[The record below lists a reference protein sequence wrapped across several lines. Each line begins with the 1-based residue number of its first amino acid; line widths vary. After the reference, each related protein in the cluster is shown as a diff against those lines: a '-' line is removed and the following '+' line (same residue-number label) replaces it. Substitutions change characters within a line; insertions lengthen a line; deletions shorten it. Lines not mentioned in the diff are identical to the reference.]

1 MTDKN
6 TVPTSSKAQNIAN
19 EVRRR
24 IVEREWRQGDRIPDE
39 ADLAIEFDAA
49 RATVN
54 KALQLLAEEGLLD
67 RRRRAGTRVAVDPVR
82 KATFTIS
89 IVREQVEQ
97 AGMDYSHRVVA
108 QRRSPVPGEIAARL
122 GLPKGEVLVHMRAV
136 HYGNGQPFQLED
148 RWINPRAAPGLE
160 KADFWQL
167 NANEWLVRN
176 APYLRAE
183 LAFTAEN
190 ANQRD
195 ARLLQTRPGQALL
208 IMHRTTWNDLGP
220 ITTVRVAFQPGHLLG
235 TTTAK
240 TALATGPFGE
250 MTAPE
255 AAGPQPVSGP

>member
-1 MTDKN
+1 MTDKQ
-6 TVPTSSKAQNIAN
+6 TGSTSPKAQHIAN

-54 KALQLLAEEGLLD
+54 KALQLLADEGLLD
-67 RRRRAGTRVAVDPVR
+67 RKRRAGTRVTIDPVR
-82 KATFTIS
+82 KATVTIS

-97 AGMDYSHRVVA
+97 AGMVYSHRVLA
-108 QRRSPVPGEIAARL
+108 QRQSPLPAAIAARL
-122 GLPKGEVLVHMRAV
+122 GLPKGEMLIHMRAM
-136 HYGNGQPFQLED
+136 HYGDGKPFQLED

-160 KADFWQL
+160 NADFWQL

-183 LAFTAEN
+183 LAFSAEN

-195 ARLLQTRPGQALL
+195 ARLLETEPGQALL

-220 ITTVRVAFQPGHLLG
+220 ITTVRVAFQPGHRVG
-235 TTTAK
+235 TEN
-240 TALATGPFGE
+240 GE
-250 MTAPE
+250 QR
-255 AAGPQPVSGP
+255 GD

>member
-1 MTDKN
+1 MTDKQAG
-6 TVPTSSKAQNIAN
+6 PTSSKAQNIAN

-54 KALQLLAEEGLLD
+54 KALQLLADEGLLD
-67 RRRRAGTRVAVDPVR
+67 RKRRAGTRVTIDPVR
-82 KATFTIS
+82 KATVTIS

-97 AGMDYSHRVVA
+97 AGMAYSHRVLA
-108 QRRSPVPGEIAARL
+108 QRRSPLPAAIAARL
-122 GLPKGEVLVHMRAV
+122 GLSKGEMLIHMRAM
-136 HYGNGQPFQLED
+136 HYGDGKPFQLED

-160 KADFWQL
+160 NADFWQL

-183 LAFTAEN
+183 LTFSAEN
-190 ANQRD
+190 ANRRD
-195 ARLLQTRPGQALL
+195 ARLLQTPPGQALL

-220 ITTVRVAFQPGHLLG
+220 ITTVRVAFQSGHRVG
-235 TTTAK
+235 TEN
-240 TALATGPFGE
+240 GE
-250 MTAPE
+250 HRSE
-255 AAGPQPVSGP
+255 

>member
-1 MTDKN
+1 MTDRQAS
-6 TVPTSSKAQNIAN
+6 PTSPKAQHIAQ

-54 KALQLLAEEGLLD
+54 KALQLLADEGLLD

-82 KATFTIS
+82 KATVTIA

-97 AGMDYSHRVVA
+97 AGMIYSYRVVA
-108 QRRSPVPGEIAARL
+108 QRKSPVPAQTAARL
-122 GLPKGEVLVHMRAV
+122 GLPEGKVLVHMRAI
-136 HYGNGQPFQLED
+136 HYGDGQPFQLED
-148 RWINPRAAPGLE
+148 RWINPGATPGLE

-176 APYLRAE
+176 APYSRAE
-183 LAFTAEN
+183 LTFSAEN
-190 ANQRD
+190 ANRRD
-195 ARLLQTRPGQALL
+195 ARLLQSRPGQALL

-220 ITTVRVAFQPGHLLG
+220 ITTVRVAFQPGHFV
-235 TTTAK
+235 
-240 TALATGPFGE
+240 ATDSGHNRRDYW
-250 MTAPE
+250 
-255 AAGPQPVSGP
+255 PVRRDA

>member
-1 MTDKN
+1 MTDKQAG
-6 TVPTSSKAQNIAN
+6 PTSPKAQNIAN

-54 KALQLLAEEGLLD
+54 KALQLLADEGLLD

-97 AGMDYSHRVVA
+97 AGMAYSHRVVA
-108 QRRSPVPGEIAARL
+108 QRRSPVPAEAAARL
-122 GLPKGEVLVHMRAV
+122 GLPEGEVLVHMRAV
-136 HYGNGQPFQLED
+136 HYGDGQPFQFED
-148 RWINPRAAPGLE
+148 RWINPPAAPGLE

-183 LAFTAEN
+183 LAFSAEN
-190 ANQRD
+190 ANRRD
-195 ARLLQTRPGQALL
+195 ARLLQTQPGQALL

-220 ITTVRVAFQPGHLLG
+220 ITTVRVAFQPGHLVG
-235 TTTAK
+235 TGNGQSK
-240 TALATGPFGE
+240 GYW
-250 MTAPE
+250 
-255 AAGPQPVSGP
+255 PVRRNDGA